1 MLRFPVLVS
10 FSCDNG
16 AGGDISGIFTIGILG
31 INGHD
36 ATVLIANRAVIGHRA
51 FVRASVIGNH
61 IRVVHRIVVGYVRP
75 LARAVLLL

>member
-1 MLRFPVLVS
+1 MLRSLSFVL

-51 FVRASVIGNH
+51 FVRASVIGD
-61 IRVVHRIVVGYVRP
+61 HRLIFSVK
-75 LARAVLLL
+75 